1 MRRWSFMAAA
11 VAVTVSVIAGCADKG
26 GNTEHS
32 IDSAKG
38 AETSEAAGDGSD
50 VTALKPVTLKI
61 VLPGDRPA
69 DMDMVIAEAEKR
81 MEGTLNVKLNV
92 VFYPF
97 SDMKQKME
105 TSLAAG
111 EEIDLIWDNLA
122 RGMQSHIS
130 NGYYA
135 PLDELLEQ
143 YGPSVYNMRGQEM
156 FDANQYG
163 GKYYC
168 IPLSSQFKQGAHYEI
183 RKDIREA
190 LEVPPITTKTELID
204 FARKVKDAYPEMVP
218 IMSGNSAP
226 TAWASLL
233 MKTSGRPDYY
243 KVSDAFDSP
252 VLYYKNDDGN
262 VYSLFDIEKEDALW
276 KEILEARALYQE
288 GLINPD
294 ILSTQGDLI
303 SQGKAAV
310 FSTMDLTVEQSKQ
323 IAIQS
328 VRPEAGLESVIL
340 YDLEPGSLLT
350 DYKAWNFLC
359 MPESGKNKE
368 RAMMF
373 LEWASEK
380 ENYDLLAYGIEG
392 VHWNPVGDDQYEV
405 ISDNYRWYPYAWIWN
420 PELDRIPSYVTEQ
433 EYKAE
438 KFFRNAEN
446 FKTSRLTGFVFDP
459 SGVQNQIAQHS
470 TIEGKYAAA
479 LLNGVVD
486 PEECLEKW
494 KSEDYG
500 NVKAVQEELQKQI
513 DAFLAGQS

>member
-1 MRRWSFMAAA
+1 MKKWSLLIAAA
-11 VAVTVSVIAGCADKG
+11 IIVTVIAGCAVKG
-26 GNTEHS
+26 RNNDNSSE
-32 IDSAKG
+32 SAKISVG
-38 AETSEAAGDGSD
+38 SEMESNSTTGTQLD
-50 VTALKPVTLKI
+50 PVTLKI

-69 DMDMVIAEAEKR
+69 DMDSVIAEAEKR
-81 MEGTLNVKLNV
+81 MKDTLNIKLNV

-135 PLDELLEQ
+135 PLDELLDK
-143 YGPSVYNMRGQEM
+143 YGSAVYSMRGKEM
-156 FDANQYG
+156 FDANKYG

-190 LEVPPITTKTELID
+190 MGIAPITSKAELLD
-204 FARKVKDAYPEMVP
+204 FARKVKAAYPEMVP

-226 TAWASLL
+226 TAWAALL
-233 MKTSGRPDYY
+233 LKMSGKPDYY

-252 VLYYKNDDGN
+252 VLYYKNDDGK
-262 VYSLFDIEKEDALW
+262 VYNLFDIDENDALW
-276 KEILEARALYQE
+276 KEIMEARMIYQE

-303 SQGKAAV
+303 TQGKAAV

-323 IAIQS
+323 IAIKSIQ
-328 VRPEAGLESVIL
+328 PEAQLESVIL
-340 YDLEPGSLLT
+340 YDLEPDSLLT

-359 MPESGKNKE
+359 IPESSKNKE

-373 LEWASEK
+373 LEWAHEK

-392 VHWNPVGDDQYEV
+392 VHWKPVGEDKYEV
-405 ISDNYRWYPYAWIWN
+405 ISNNYRWYPYAWIWN
-420 PELDRIPSYVTEQ
+420 PVLDRIPSYVTEQ
-433 EYKAE
+433 EYEAE
-438 KFFRNAEN
+438 KFFRNSDN
-446 FKTSRLTGFVFDP
+446 FKTSQLTGFVFDP
-459 SGVQNQIAQHS
+459 TSVQNQIAQHS
-470 TIEGKYAAA
+470 TIEGKYVSA
-479 LLNGVVD
+479 LLNGVMD
-486 PEECLEKW
+486 PVECLEKW
-494 KSEDYG
+494 KAEDYN

-513 DAFLAGQS
+513 DMFLAGQL